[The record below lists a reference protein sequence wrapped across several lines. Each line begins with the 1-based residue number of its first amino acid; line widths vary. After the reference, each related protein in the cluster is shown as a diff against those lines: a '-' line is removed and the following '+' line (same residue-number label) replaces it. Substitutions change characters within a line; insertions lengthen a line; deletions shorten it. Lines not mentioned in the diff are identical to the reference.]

1 MTKVCGLRD
10 APKQDGAGGAA
21 CAVGSVFL
29 RCRGLARDVLG
40 RCKAIVLEKMR
51 CNIRQS
57 IHPRRCP
64 HSRRNDAIGVTKSD
78 IVPGETIP
86 GE

>member
-10 APKQDGAGGAA
+10 APKQDGAGGSA

-29 RCRGLARDVLG
+29 RCSGLARDVLG

-51 CNIRQS
+51 CNTHQ
-57 IHPRRCP
+57 
-64 HSRRNDAIGVTKSD
+64 
-78 IVPGETIP
+78 
-86 GE
+86 